1 MSAVSPGARP
11 LTITYRTPKSAVSKS
26 APLMAAASL
35 VPSLLEVIEVH
46 NCEPAIVCA
55 VHVAPE
61 LEDVYRYSLLLP
73 ATSFVPSLFEV
84 MKTQFLEPEPDC
96 AVQVTPESVD
106 V

>member
-1 MSAVSPGARP
+1 M
-11 LTITYRTPKSAVSKS
+11 SKS
-26 APLMAAASL
+26 APLMAAASF
-35 VPSLLEVIEVH
+35 VPSLFDVMEVH

-61 LEDVYRYSLLLP
+61 SEDVYRYPKLSP
-73 ATSFVPSLFEV
+73 AASFVPSLFEV
-84 MKTQFLEPEPDC
+84 MKTQLREPEPVC